1 MSYYHEDPGHD
12 DYPYEYEYKSYSDYP
27 ESDHRDRD
35 PEPPPSELNLYEY
48 DGDANATEFSNNADR
63 EYVTEAEGP
72 GYETEDG
79 EAEVDEL
86 GELQYENEAAI
97 NEGCELGELER
108 DEDEINEHG
117 RLEYEAHRE
126 ECEDGE
132 LDEDEEEI
140 HEPEE
145 LEYAGDEA
153 YEQGELEDERNKV
166 RELWEL
172 AYGDDETHELE
183 ELERMANEE
192 GYEPHALE
200 HHNGAPG
207 TNKHGHA
214 STRAYA
220 HPTPTYVPPIPFS
233 FISTPSPRLH
243 NPSNANQRGHVTAL
257 RNRESAFNN
266 AYNGDDERCVDNHN
280 TSHPTS
286 THTLCY
292 TQEPEPNTDELL
304 EHRELEL
311 MYEKWGCE
319 PPGLEGNINE
329 VYNTNGLMYDNS
341 SDIPPPDYPNPT
353 SNLSL
358 LPRPPTFLK
367 TLCHGADNGFLS

>member
-12 DYPYEYEYKSYSDYP
+12 DYPYEYEYESYSDYP
-27 ESDHRDRD
+27 ESDHCDRD
-35 PEPPPSELNLYEY
+35 PEPPPSELDLYEY

-172 AYGDDETHELE
+172 AYGDDETHELK

-207 TNKHGHA
+207 TNEHGHA

-243 NPSNANQRGHVTAL
+243 NPSNANQRGHVTASKHVQHRASSL
-257 RNRESAFNN
+257 H
-266 AYNGDDERCVDNHN
+266 C
-280 TSHPTS
+280 
-286 THTLCY
+286 
-292 TQEPEPNTDELL
+292 
-304 EHRELEL
+304 EH
-311 MYEKWGCE
+311 
-319 PPGLEGNINE
+319 PGLFFF
-329 VYNTNGLMYDNS
+329 LF
-341 SDIPPPDYPNPT
+341 
-353 SNLSL
+353 SL
-358 LPRPPTFLK
+358 LLDYT
-367 TLCHGADNGFLS
+367 